1 MIKQKIKSK
10 LNQIYSAVINLHFLS
25 AAILKNLL
33 IFILLQNKHKLKNL
47 KAKLKLFC
55 NKTERIKSASENQ
68 EKLAIKDI

>member
-10 LNQIYSAVINLHFLS
+10 LNQIYSAVINLHFLN

-47 KAKLKLFC
+47 KAILKLFC